1 MSLACLGL
9 VVECQG
15 GALNSYTARNAKKEP
30 EHEKEAPSSLS
41 TKTETSEVEVSGR
54 TSKARKTQLCGQVCR
69 RWHERE
75 VRKERRV
82 GKVSK
87 CARYRKGSV
96 ES

>member
-15 GALNSYTARNAKKEP
+15 GALNSLTARNA
-30 EHEKEAPSSLS
+30 EKEAEQEKEA
-41 TKTETSEVEVSGR
+41 KTDTSEVEVSGR
-54 TSKARKTQLCGQVCR
+54 TSKARKLCGQAQGLLR
-69 RWHERE
+69 RSWHERE